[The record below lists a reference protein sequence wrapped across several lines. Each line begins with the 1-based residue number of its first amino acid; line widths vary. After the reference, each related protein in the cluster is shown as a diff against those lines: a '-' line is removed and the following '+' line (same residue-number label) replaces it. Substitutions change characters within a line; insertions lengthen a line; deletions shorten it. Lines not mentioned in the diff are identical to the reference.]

1 MRAGERNGDD
11 SSVTGEIDLARIA
24 RAISA
29 KRWWVI
35 GPTVAMF
42 AGSTIFVNVVKP
54 RYSAEAR
61 VLLENQESFI
71 PRADKTERVAEILPD
86 PEAVQSQIQLLTSRD
101 LARRVIKTL
110 DLQGNDEFDPL
121 AKGMGATTRALVM
134 LGLARDPTQT
144 TPEDRILE
152 TFGDK
157 LNVLSPTKTRVLS
170 IEFTSRNPDLAAKGA
185 NAVAEAYLEF
195 QQDAKRDHARGAAN
209 SLAAL
214 VAQLRARVAEAD
226 AEAEQFRA
234 KSGLLVGSNNTTIN
248 AQRLSDLNTQLS
260 LARSAQADA
269 QAKARLLRD
278 MLRQNRIGDIPD
290 VANNEVIRRLQEQR
304 VTLRAQLALE
314 SRTLLPGH
322 PRIKELQAQLQDLDA
337 QGRAA
342 AERVARTLENDA
354 HIAGARVEN
363 LTRALEE
370 QKTVV
375 GAADADDVRL
385 RDLERT
391 ARLYKE
397 QLESAAAKYQEAM
410 ARENSQ
416 ATPPDARIFQR
427 ALAPQIP
434 SFPKKVPIVSFATL
448 SALIFS
454 IGGILAGELL
464 SGRPRVAPFA
474 PRLSGEAVE
483 PAPANGGRTNP
494 TLAENYS
501 DTPTP
506 TAANEDGDES
516 QPTPELR
523 LEPTWASASDDTPP
537 GGERTVAAKARIVE
551 KIDTGRLSS
560 PSVKVLIARGDDGPS
575 ASGTALALAR
585 ALARRGSA
593 VLVAADASDRA
604 FDGLLAGGLENPKGW
619 RDLLSGAA
627 EFGEVIHRDS
637 GSRVHIIPAGVDD
650 GEPRYDIAMT
660 VEALARTY
668 DFVVFTTTDAA
679 NTLRLAPM
687 FDTILLRD
695 ADPAAGRL
703 FDALSRFHADVS
715 LIEDALEELV
725 AA

>member
-24 RAISA
+24 RAMSA

-61 VLLENQESFI
+61 VLLENQENFI

-226 AEAEQFRA
+226 VEAEQFRA

-290 VANNEVIRRLQEQR
+290 VANNEVIRRLLEQR

-354 HIAGARVEN
+354 HIARARVEN

-375 GAADADDVRL
+375 GAADADNVRL

-448 SALIFS
+448 SALILS

-464 SGRPRVAPFA
+464 SGRPRVAPSA
-474 PRLSGEAVE
+474 PRLAGEAVE

-506 TAANEDGDES
+506 PAANEDGDEG
-516 QPTPELR
+516 QPAPELR
-523 LEPTWASASDDTPP
+523 LEPTWASASGDTPP

-575 ASGTALALAR
+575 ASGTALAVAR

-593 VLVAADASDRA
+593 VLVAADPSDRA
-604 FDGLLAGGLENPKGW
+604 FDGLLGGGLENPKGW

-637 GSRVHIIPAGVDD
+637 GSRLHIIPAGVDD

>member
-11 SSVTGEIDLARIA
+11 SSVTGEIDLAGIA

-29 KRWWVI
+29 RRWWVI
-35 GPTVAMF
+35 APTLAMF
-42 AGSTIFVNVVKP
+42 VGSAIFVNTVKP

-61 VLLENQESFI
+61 VLLENQENFI
-71 PRADKTERVAEILPD
+71 PRADKTERVAEVLPD

-101 LARRVIKTL
+101 LARRVIKAL

-121 AKGMGATTRALVM
+121 AKGIGATTRALVM

-144 TPEDRILE
+144 PPEDRILE
-152 TFGDK
+152 TFADK

-214 VAQLRARVAEAD
+214 VAQLRAHVAEA
-226 AEAEQFRA
+226 EEQAEQFRV

-248 AQRLSDLNTQLS
+248 AQHLSDLNTQLS
-260 LARSAQADA
+260 LSRSAQADA

-290 VANNEVIRRLQEQR
+290 VANNEVIRRLLEQR

-354 HIAGARVEN
+354 RIAGARVEN

-375 GAADADDVRL
+375 GAADAEDVRL
-385 RDLERT
+385 RELERT

-397 QLESAAAKYQEAM
+397 QLESATAKYQEAM

-434 SFPKKVPIVSFATL
+434 SFPKKIPIVSFATL
-448 SALIFS
+448 SALILS

-464 SGRPRVAPFA
+464 SGRPRVAPSA
-474 PRLSGEAVE
+474 PRLASEAGDL
-483 PAPANGGRTNP
+483 APANGARATP
-494 TLAENYS
+494 TLTEDYS
-501 DTPTP
+501 PAP
-506 TAANEDGDES
+506 APPAANADGEES
-516 QPTPELR
+516 QPAPELR
-523 LEPTWASASDDTPP
+523 PEPTSRSESGDRPSGP
-537 GGERTVAAKARIVE
+537 ERTIAAKARIVE
-551 KIDTGRLSS
+551 KIDTERLSS
-560 PSVKVLIARGDDGPS
+560 PSVKALISRGDDSPA
-575 ASGTALALAR
+575 ASGTALAVAR

-593 VLVAADASDRA
+593 VLVAADASDKA

-627 EFGEVIHRDS
+627 EFGEVIHRDA
-637 GSRVHIIPAGVDD
+637 GSRLHIIPAGVDE
-650 GEPRYDIAMT
+650 GEPRYEIAMT

-668 DFVVFTTTDAA
+668 DFVVFTTTDAV

-687 FDTILLRD
+687 FHTILLRD
-695 ADPAAGRL
+695 ADPAAGEL

-715 LIEDALEELV
+715 LIEDAPEELV

>member
-1 MRAGERNGDD
+1 MRAGERVGDD
-11 SSVTGEIDLARIA
+11 SGVTGEIDLARIA
-24 RAISA
+24 RAVSA

-35 GPTVAMF
+35 GPTLAMF
-42 AGSTIFVNVVKP
+42 AGSAVFVNVVKP

-61 VLLENQESFI
+61 VILENQENFI
-71 PRADKTERVAEILPD
+71 PRADKTERAVEILPD
-86 PEAVQSQIQLLTSRD
+86 SEAVQSQIQLLTSRD

-121 AKGMGATTRALVM
+121 AKGLGATTRALVM

-195 QQDAKRDHARGAAN
+195 QQDAKRDNARGAAN

-214 VAQLRARVAEAD
+214 VAQLRVRVTEAD

-260 LARSAQADA
+260 LSRSAQADA

-290 VANNEVIRRLQEQR
+290 VANNEMIRRLSEQR

-397 QLESAAAKYQEAM
+397 QLEGATAKYQEAM
-410 ARENSQ
+410 ALENSQ

-434 SFPKKVPIVSFATL
+434 SFPKKIPIVSFATL
-448 SALIFS
+448 SALILS
-454 IGGILAGELL
+454 IGGVLAGELL
-464 SGRPRVAPFA
+464 SGRPRVAPSA
-474 PRLSGEAVE
+474 PRLAGEA
-483 PAPANGGRTNP
+483 
-494 TLAENYS
+494 
-501 DTPTP
+501 
-506 TAANEDGDES
+506 
-516 QPTPELR
+516 
-523 LEPTWASASDDTPP
+523 
-537 GGERTVAAKARIVE
+537 
-551 KIDTGRLSS
+551 
-560 PSVKVLIARGDDGPS
+560 
-575 ASGTALALAR
+575 
-585 ALARRGSA
+585 
-593 VLVAADASDRA
+593 
-604 FDGLLAGGLENPKGW
+604 
-619 RDLLSGAA
+619 
-627 EFGEVIHRDS
+627 
-637 GSRVHIIPAGVDD
+637 
-650 GEPRYDIAMT
+650 
-660 VEALARTY
+660 
-668 DFVVFTTTDAA
+668 
-679 NTLRLAPM
+679 
-687 FDTILLRD
+687 
-695 ADPAAGRL
+695 
-703 FDALSRFHADVS
+703 
-715 LIEDALEELV
+715 
-725 AA
+725 

>member
-35 GPTVAMF
+35 GPTLAMF
-42 AGSTIFVNVVKP
+42 AGSAIFVNVVKP

-61 VLLENQESFI
+61 VLLENQENFI

-152 TFGDK
+152 TFGDR

-226 AEAEQFRA
+226 VAAEQFRA

-290 VANNEVIRRLQEQR
+290 VANNEVICRLQEQR

-322 PRIKELQAQLQDLDA
+322 PRIKELQAQLQDLEL

-354 HIAGARVEN
+354 HIAGARVDN

-397 QLESAAAKYQEAM
+397 QLESATANYQDAM

-448 SALIFS
+448 SALILS
-454 IGGILAGELL
+454 IGGILSGELL
-464 SGRPRVAPFA
+464 SGRPRVAPSA
-474 PRLSGEAVE
+474 PRLASEALE
-483 PAPANGGRTNP
+483 LAPANGGSASP
-494 TLAENYS
+494 TLADRFS

-506 TAANEDGDES
+506 PAANEEGEET
-516 QPTPELR
+516 QPALDLR
-523 LEPTWASASDDTPP
+523 LGPTSRPADDAPR
-537 GGERTVAAKARIVE
+537 GRERTIAAKARIVE
-551 KIDTGRLSS
+551 KIDIERLSS
-560 PSVKVLIARGDDGPS
+560 PSVKVLISRGDDSPS
-575 ASGTALALAR
+575 ASGTALAVAR

-593 VLVAADASDRA
+593 VLVAADSSDRA

-627 EFGEVIHRDS
+627 EFGEVIHRDA
-637 GSRVHIIPAGVDD
+637 GSRLHIIPAGVDD

-668 DFVVFTTTDAA
+668 DFVVFTTTDVA
-679 NTLRLAPM
+679 NTLRLASM

-695 ADPAAGRL
+695 ADPAAGML
-703 FDALSRFHADVS
+703 FDALSAFHVDVS
-715 LIEDALEELV
+715 LIEDAPEELV

>member
-11 SSVTGEIDLARIA
+11 SSVTEEIDLARIA

-61 VLLENQESFI
+61 VLLENQENFI

-226 AEAEQFRA
+226 VEAEQFRA

-278 MLRQNRIGDIPD
+278 MLRQNRVGDIPD

-448 SALIFS
+448 SALILS
-454 IGGILAGELL
+454 IGGILSGELL
-464 SGRPRVAPFA
+464 SGRPRVAPSA
-474 PRLSGEAVE
+474 PRLAGEAVE

-494 TLAENYS
+494 TLAESYS

-506 TAANEDGDES
+506 PDANEDGDEG
-516 QPTPELR
+516 QRAPELR

-575 ASGTALALAR
+575 ASGTALAVAR

-593 VLVAADASDRA
+593 VLVAADPSDRT

-619 RDLLSGAA
+619 RDLLSGAG

-637 GSRVHIIPAGVDD
+637 GSRLHIIPAGVDD

-679 NTLRLAPM
+679 NTLRFAPM

>member
-42 AGSTIFVNVVKP
+42 AGSAIFVNSVKP

-61 VLLENQESFI
+61 VLLENQENFI

-214 VAQLRARVAEAD
+214 VAQLRAHVAEA
-226 AEAEQFRA
+226 EEQAEQFRV

-248 AQRLSDLNTQLS
+248 AQHLSDLNTQLS
-260 LARSAQADA
+260 LSRSAQADA
-269 QAKARLLRD
+269 QAKARLLRE

-290 VANNEVIRRLQEQR
+290 VANNEVIRRLLEQR

-354 HIAGARVEN
+354 RIAGARVEN

-375 GAADADDVRL
+375 GAADAEDVRL
-385 RDLERT
+385 RELERT

-397 QLESAAAKYQEAM
+397 QLESATAKYQEAM

-434 SFPKKVPIVSFATL
+434 SFPKKIPIVSFATL
-448 SALIFS
+448 SALILS

-464 SGRPRVAPFA
+464 SGRPRVAPSA
-474 PRLSGEAVE
+474 PRLVSEAGDL
-483 PAPANGGRTNP
+483 APANGARATP
-494 TLAENYS
+494 TLTEDYS
-501 DTPTP
+501 PAP
-506 TAANEDGDES
+506 AAPAANADGEES
-516 QPTPELR
+516 QPAPELR
-523 LEPTWASASDDTPP
+523 PEPTSRSESGDRPSGP
-537 GGERTVAAKARIVE
+537 ERTIAAKARIVE
-551 KIDTGRLSS
+551 KIDTERLSS
-560 PSVKVLIARGDDGPS
+560 PSVKALISRGDDSPA
-575 ASGTALALAR
+575 ASGTALAVAR

-593 VLVAADASDRA
+593 VLVAADASDKA

-627 EFGEVIHRDS
+627 EFGEVIHRDA
-637 GSRVHIIPAGVDD
+637 GSRLHIIPAGVDE
-650 GEPRYDIAMT
+650 GEPRYEIAMT

-668 DFVVFTTTDAA
+668 DFVVFTTTDAV

-687 FDTILLRD
+687 FHTILLRD
-695 ADPAAGRL
+695 ADPAAGEL

-715 LIEDALEELV
+715 LIEDAPEELV

>member
-1 MRAGERNGDD
+1 
-11 SSVTGEIDLARIA
+11 
-24 RAISA
+24 
-29 KRWWVI
+29 
-35 GPTVAMF
+35 
-42 AGSTIFVNVVKP
+42 
-54 RYSAEAR
+54 
-61 VLLENQESFI
+61 
-71 PRADKTERVAEILPD
+71 
-86 PEAVQSQIQLLTSRD
+86 
-101 LARRVIKTL
+101 
-110 DLQGNDEFDPL
+110 
-121 AKGMGATTRALVM
+121 MGATTRALMM

-157 LNVLSPTKTRVLS
+157 LSVLSPTKTRVLS

-260 LARSAQADA
+260 LSRSAQADA

-397 QLESAAAKYQEAM
+397 QLESATAKYQEAM

-434 SFPKKVPIVSFATL
+434 SFPKKIPIVSFATL
-448 SALIFS
+448 SALILS
-454 IGGILAGELL
+454 IGGVLSGELL
-464 SGRPRVAPFA
+464 SGRPRVAPSA
-474 PRLSGEAVE
+474 PRLAGEALE
-483 PAPANGGRTNP
+483 LAPANGERASP
-494 TLAENYS
+494 TLAEDYS
-501 DTPTP
+501 GAPTP
-506 TAANEDGDES
+506 PAAGEDGEES

-523 LEPTWASASDDTPP
+523 LEPTWASASDGLRIRRHT

-560 PSVKVLIARGDDGPS
+560 PSVKVLISRGDDSPS
-575 ASGTALALAR
+575 ASGTALAVAR

-627 EFGEVIHRDS
+627 EFGEVIHRDA
-637 GSRVHIIPAGVDD
+637 GSRLHIIPAGVDD
-650 GEPRYDIAMT
+650 GEPRIRYRDDGGGAGADI
-660 VEALARTY
+660 
-668 DFVVFTTTDAA
+668 
-679 NTLRLAPM
+679 
-687 FDTILLRD
+687 
-695 ADPAAGRL
+695 
-703 FDALSRFHADVS
+703 
-715 LIEDALEELV
+715 
-725 AA
+725 

>member
-24 RAISA
+24 RAMSA

-226 AEAEQFRA
+226 VEAEQFRA

-370 QKTVV
+370 QKTLV
-375 GAADADDVRL
+375 GAADADNVRL

-448 SALIFS
+448 SALILS

-464 SGRPRVAPFA
+464 SGRPRVAPSA
-474 PRLSGEAVE
+474 PRLAGEAVE

-494 TLAENYS
+494 TLAESYS

-506 TAANEDGDES
+506 PDANEDGDEG
-516 QPTPELR
+516 QRAPELR

-575 ASGTALALAR
+575 ASGTALAVAR

-593 VLVAADASDRA
+593 VLVAADPSDRT

-619 RDLLSGAA
+619 RDLLSGAG

-637 GSRVHIIPAGVDD
+637 GSRLHIIPAGVDD

-679 NTLRLAPM
+679 NTLRFAPM

>member
-1 MRAGERNGDD
+1 MRAGERTGDD

-35 GPTVAMF
+35 GPTLAMF
-42 AGSTIFVNVVKP
+42 AGSAIFVNAVKP

-61 VLLENQESFI
+61 VLLENQENFI

-121 AKGMGATTRALVM
+121 AKGMGATTRALMM

-152 TFGDK
+152 TFADR

-195 QQDAKRDHARGAAN
+195 QQDAKRDNARGAAN

-214 VAQLRARVAEAD
+214 VAQLRVRVTEAE

-248 AQRLSDLNTQLS
+248 AQHLSDLNTQLS
-260 LARSAQADA
+260 LSRSAQADA

-342 AERVARTLENDA
+342 AERVARTLENDGR
-354 HIAGARVEN
+354 IAGARVEN

-397 QLESAAAKYQEAM
+397 QLEGATAKYQEAM

-434 SFPKKVPIVSFATL
+434 SFPKKIPIVSFATL
-448 SALIFS
+448 SALILS

-464 SGRPRVAPFA
+464 SGRPRVAPSA
-474 PRLSGEAVE
+474 PRLAGEALE
-483 PAPANGGRTNP
+483 LAPANDERAGP
-494 TLAENYS
+494 TLAEDYS
-501 DTPTP
+501 VSPTP
-506 TAANEDGDES
+506 SGVNEDEDES
-516 QPTPELR
+516 QPAPEFA
-523 LEPTWASASDDTPP
+523 P
-537 GGERTVAAKARIVE
+537 RTDMGFRIRRHGARPR
-551 KIDTGRLSS
+551 KDS
-560 PSVKVLIARGDDGPS
+560 
-575 ASGTALALAR
+575 
-585 ALARRGSA
+585 RRQG
-593 VLVAADASDRA
+593 ADC
-604 FDGLLAGGLENPKGW
+604 
-619 RDLLSGAA
+619 
-627 EFGEVIHRDS
+627 
-637 GSRVHIIPAGVDD
+637 
-650 GEPRYDIAMT
+650 
-660 VEALARTY
+660 
-668 DFVVFTTTDAA
+668 
-679 NTLRLAPM
+679 
-687 FDTILLRD
+687 
-695 ADPAAGRL
+695 
-703 FDALSRFHADVS
+703 
-715 LIEDALEELV
+715 
-725 AA
+725 

>member
-42 AGSTIFVNVVKP
+42 AGSAIFVNSVKP

-61 VLLENQESFI
+61 VLLENQENFI

-214 VAQLRARVAEAD
+214 VAQLRVRVAEAD

-260 LARSAQADA
+260 LSRSAQADA

-375 GAADADDVRL
+375 GAADADGVRL

-397 QLESAAAKYQEAM
+397 QLESATAKYQEAM

-434 SFPKKVPIVSFATL
+434 SFPKKIPIVSFATL
-448 SALIFS
+448 SALILS
-454 IGGILAGELL
+454 IGGILSGELL
-464 SGRPRVAPFA
+464 SGRPRVA
-474 PRLSGEAVE
+474 RLAGQAVE
-483 PAPANGGRTNP
+483 LAPANGGRTNP

-501 DTPTP
+501 ITPTP
-506 TAANEDGDES
+506 SAANEDGEEK
-516 QPTPELR
+516 QPAPELR
-523 LEPTWASASDDTPP
+523 LEPTWASASDETPP
-537 GGERTVAAKARIVE
+537 GGKRTIDAKARIVE

-560 PSVKVLIARGDDGPS
+560 PSVKVLISRGDDSPS
-575 ASGTALALAR
+575 ASGTALAVAR

-604 FDGLLAGGLENPKGW
+604 FDDLLAGGLENPKGW

-627 EFGEVIHRDS
+627 EFGEVIHRDA
-637 GSRVHIIPAGVDD
+637 GSRLHIIPAGVDD
-650 GEPRYDIAMT
+650 GEPRHDIAMT

-679 NTLRLAPM
+679 NTLPLAPL

-695 ADPAAGRL
+695 ADPAAESL

-715 LIEDALEELV
+715 LIEDAPEELV

>member
-11 SSVTGEIDLARIA
+11 SSVTEEIDLARIA

-101 LARRVIKTL
+101 LARRVIKML

-226 AEAEQFRA
+226 VEAEQFRA

-278 MLRQNRIGDIPD
+278 MLRQNRVGDIPD
-290 VANNEVIRRLQEQR
+290 VANNEVIRRLLEQR

-434 SFPKKVPIVSFATL
+434 SFPKKVPIVSFAIL
-448 SALIFS
+448 SALILS
-454 IGGILAGELL
+454 IGGILSGELL
-464 SGRPRVAPFA
+464 SGRPRVAPSA
-474 PRLSGEAVE
+474 PRLAGEAVE

-506 TAANEDGDES
+506 PAANEDGDET
-516 QPTPELR
+516 QPAPELR

-575 ASGTALALAR
+575 ASGTALAVAR

-593 VLVAADASDRA
+593 VLVAADPSDRT

-619 RDLLSGAA
+619 RDLLSGAG

-637 GSRVHIIPAGVDD
+637 GSRLHIIPAGVDD

-679 NTLRLAPM
+679 NTLRFAPM